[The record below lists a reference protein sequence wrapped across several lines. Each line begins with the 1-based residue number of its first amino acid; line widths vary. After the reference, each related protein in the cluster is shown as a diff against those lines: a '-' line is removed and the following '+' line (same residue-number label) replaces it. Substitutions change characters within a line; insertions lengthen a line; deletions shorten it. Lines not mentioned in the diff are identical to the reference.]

1 MIGRWR
7 RWAYFERRDDRWQAM
22 VPYRSLRLLENLT
35 DTQNGTA
42 RARAISELTD
52 LVLESITLAEGLRDP
67 QVRKRYLAL
76 RVSRVKQGGLRS
88 YRLFP
93 RERLRVEVAPVGDLA
108 RYLEYSPDAVEL
120 IATEQTATARLRIP
134 LDLLEMLELIAY
146 ELREYEVD
154 PDDLT
159 AETVAAK
166 TWLPLEQAFKTL
178 VARGDRQGVCFD
190 VVPGNANL
198 DLKALAKLTVDRKV
212 KTVPLKDVQPLTG
225 YVRGGVTVLGA
236 KKAYPVYVD
245 ETIEL
250 FDVVS
255 V

>member
-93 RERLRVEVAPVGDLA
+93 RERLRVEVAPMGDLA

-134 LDLLEMLELIAY
+134 LDLLEMLELIRNGYRPSPSDLQGLFVNLLIFRNELLNLPFDRIIVTPDEENLY
-146 ELREYEVD
+146 EIAASIGPQRDIRLQVGRFEV
-154 PDDLT
+154 T
-159 AETVAAK
+159 
-166 TWLPLEQAFKTL
+166 
-178 VARGDRQGVCFD
+178 GSGSQG
-190 VVPGNANL
+190 GQ
-198 DLKALAKLTVDRKV
+198 K
-212 KTVPLKDVQPLTG
+212 
-225 YVRGGVTVLGA
+225 
-236 KKAYPVYVD
+236 
-245 ETIEL
+245 
-250 FDVVS
+250 
-255 V
+255 